1 MAEKHRRNE
10 MSFNSALRRARLI
23 IIDEEK
29 PIDHMYLDS
38 VNKVTVAVGH
48 MMPDA
53 ASAARIK
60 MYHYGTN
67 AVATDLEKKTEW
79 NAMRKLSNGLPK
91 NNKSAGYY
99 KASAK
104 LFVTTTEVDTLLDA
118 DLAKSIRILR
128 ANYPKFDTFPEDA
141 QVAMIDMAYNLG
153 NRIHSKFKTFTAVIN
168 NPKGPNWE
176 LAAKNSNR
184 PQLSP
189 KRNKEVRD
197 LFMPAHYWETTVK
210 PALNIATAAARA
222 VTGAGIKR

>member
-1 MAEKHRRNE
+1 
-10 MSFNSALRRARLI
+10 
-23 IIDEEK
+23 
-29 PIDHMYLDS
+29 
-38 VNKVTVAVGH
+38 VAVGH

-67 AVATDLEKKTEW
+67 AVATDLEKKAEW

-118 DLAKSIRILR
+118 DLSKSVRILR

-153 NRIHSKFKTFTAVIN
+153 NRIHSKFKTFTAAIN

-197 LFMPAHYWETTVK
+197 LFMAAHYWETAVK
-210 PALNIATAAARA
+210 PALSVATAAARA
-222 VTGAGIKR
+222 ITRAGVKR